1 MIYDIWY
8 MIYDIWYMIYDIWY
22 MIYDIWYMIY
32 NIWNGMIWT
41 VVFNK
46 KGWVG
51 STSSYNFDLFEGGQR
66 VGDLGYFV
74 QPTVFA
80 EVCKY

>member
-1 MIYDIWY
+1 MILWYYDIMILWYYDIW
-8 MIYDIWYMIYDIWY
+8 
-22 MIYDIWYMIY
+22 
-32 NIWNGMIWT
+32 N